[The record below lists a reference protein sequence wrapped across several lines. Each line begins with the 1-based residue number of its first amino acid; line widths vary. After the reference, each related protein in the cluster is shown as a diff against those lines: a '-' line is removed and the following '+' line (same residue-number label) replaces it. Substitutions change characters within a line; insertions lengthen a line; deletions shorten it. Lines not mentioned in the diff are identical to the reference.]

1 MTMQGMDLPKV
12 TRRVRTGQQT
22 RLTPEHTAIKASRE
36 AIRAETVEFPVKRP
50 LLTQEKD
57 L

>member
-22 RLTPEHTAIKASRE
+22 HLTPEHTAIKASRE